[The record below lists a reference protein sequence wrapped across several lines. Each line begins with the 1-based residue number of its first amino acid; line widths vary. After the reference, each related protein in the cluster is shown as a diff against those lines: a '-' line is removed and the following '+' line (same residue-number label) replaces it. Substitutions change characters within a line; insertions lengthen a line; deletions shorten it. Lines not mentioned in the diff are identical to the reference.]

1 MAPLPLDRLRDLT
14 TPTGQEDLLTVSYPT
29 PRIGVGAKQGR
40 IAAGLL
46 AGLAVAVVGWFF
58 MTSPGE
64 EPIDT
69 ALVSSAGAS
78 LSAGTSP
85 PASGEEAVVVSVI
98 GHVENPGLV
107 TLAPGDRIFHALEQA
122 RPLPDADFHALN
134 QARKLVDG
142 EQIVVYRVG
151 EAPVEPAAPRG
162 EPAPGGGSGGGGGGG
177 ISLNTATAAELE
189 TLKGVGAATAQAIIT
204 YREQN
209 GGFRTVDDL
218 LNVSGIGPAK
228 FAAIKDSVTL

>member
-14 TPTGQEDLLTVSYPT
+14 TPTGQEDLLAVSYPE
-29 PRIGVGAKQGR
+29 PRIGVGARQGR
-40 IAAGLL
+40 IAAGVL

-58 MTSPGE
+58 MTFPGE

-69 ALVSSAGAS
+69 TLVSSAGAS
-78 LSAGTSP
+78 LSAGASP
-85 PASGEEAVVVSVI
+85 PASGEEAVVVSVV
-98 GHVENPGLV
+98 GHVEHPGLV
-107 TLAPGDRIFHALEQA
+107 TLTPGDRIFHALEQA
-122 RPLPDADFHALN
+122 RPLPDADLHALN

-151 EAPVEPAAPRG
+151 EAHEEPAVPLG
-162 EPAPGGGSGGGGGGG
+162 EVTPGKAGGGG

-189 TLKGVGAATAQAIIT
+189 TLKGIGAATAQAIIT